1 MPTMDFHFGLV
12 VEAREDNAL
21 PERMLM
27 CVHLEKL
34 DVTAAKEWGK
44 YA

>member
-1 MPTMDFHFGLV
+1 MDFHFGLV
-12 VEAREDNAL
+12 VEAREDDAL

-34 DVTAAKEWGK
+34 DVTAAKEWSK